1 MKKYSVVVSRN
12 DDGSTFKASN
22 SDGYEVSLNG
32 LSRDDSGKGIS
43 PMEMMLTAAGGCA
56 AIDVVCLLKQGGI
69 TLDEFAVQVNGA
81 RNMKEL
87 PAYFREVEFKF
98 SAKANV
104 GAAEVEE
111 AIELSLQKYCT
122 VGRTLEAFANMRWS
136 LELNGAHGDTHTL
149 VIDKSQDKNS
159 VLVTAKD

>member
-1 MKKYSVVVSRN
+1 MKKYSVVLSKN

-32 LSRDDSGKGIS
+32 LSRDDLGKGIS